1 VARAA
6 SGTTYELVDSIPAG
20 RAGDASGATN
30 AGTATEPEYRPGISV
45 DHALPG
51 GALVEQYAPLFLT
64 IHILTAIGAFGPTF
78 IFPLIARMSAQDP
91 QSGLFALRLTDRIE
105 KRVVIP
111 GALTMPISGGL
122 LVWSEGIDLLGTH
135 WLLLAIALYIVA
147 ISYSIAIQMSTIDRM
162 IEVAGAMAAGR
173 GVLAEGPGAALAR
186 PVPDAAVVAAEA
198 VDRPRYAGPA
208 AEMAA
213 LGARAR
219 NGGVLLT
226 ILVVTI
232 VALMSAK
239 PGF

>member
-1 VARAA
+1 M
-6 SGTTYELVDSIPAG
+6 PC
-20 RAGDASGATN
+20 
-30 AGTATEPEYRPGISV
+30 PEE
-45 DHALPG
+45 
-51 GALVEQYAPLFLT
+51 ALVEQFAPLFLT
-64 IHILTAIGAFGPTF
+64 IHILTAIGAFGPSF
-78 IFPLIARMSAQDP
+78 IFPVIARMAARDP

-122 LVWSEGIDLLGTH
+122 LVWSEGINLLGTH

-162 IEVAGAMAAGR
+162 IEVAGAMAGGR
-173 GVLAEGPGAALAR
+173 AVLADGPGAALAR
-186 PVPDAAVVAAEA
+186 PVADAAVVAAES
-198 VDRPRYAGPA
+198 VERPRYAGPG

-219 NGGVLLT
+219 KGGVLLT
-226 ILVVTI
+226 ILI
-232 VALMSAK
+232 VLIVSLMAGK

>member
-1 VARAA
+1 M
-6 SGTTYELVDSIPAG
+6 PC
-20 RAGDASGATN
+20 
-30 AGTATEPEYRPGISV
+30 PEE
-45 DHALPG
+45 
-51 GALVEQYAPLFLT
+51 ALVEQFAPLFLT
-64 IHILTAIGAFGPTF
+64 IHILTAIGAFGPSF
-78 IFPLIARMSAQDP
+78 IFPVIARMAARDP

-122 LVWSEGIDLLGTH
+122 LVWSEGINLLGTH

-162 IEVAGAMAAGR
+162 IEVAGAMAGGR
-173 GVLAEGPGAALAR
+173 GVLADGPGAALAR
-186 PVPDAAVVAAEA
+186 PVSDASAVAAES
-198 VDRPRYAGPA
+198 VERPRYAGPG

-219 NGGVLLT
+219 KGGVLLT
-226 ILVVTI
+226 ILI
-232 VALMSAK
+232 VLIVSLMAGK